1 MITTAFI
8 MSIWQDLWSRDF
20 FHLLHWLIYML
31 PFTGKWHTLLEQFCP
46 KNQFSE
52 KNDKIVNLNFCAK
65 NQWISVIFKHWF
77 LLEFEFSRQ
86 KSFLSN
92 KKIKKKCWIL
102 TIFGTKIQIHNFDIF
117 LKIEFLDKIWY
128 FLTVWICNA
137 DIEIPVC
144 SLFCCIEV

>member
-65 NQWISVIFKHWF
+65 NQWISVIFKHWY
-77 LLEFEFSRQ
+77 LLEFEFSREKNGKIQ
-86 KSFLSN
+86 SFS
-92 KKIKKKCWIL
+92 
-102 TIFGTKIQIHNFDIF
+102 IFGNSVFPQNHDFWRENSNFVGKIIF
-117 LKIEFLDKIWY
+117 LGTRF
-128 FLTVWICNA
+128 
-137 DIEIPVC
+137 EI
-144 SLFCCIEV
+144 SYWRM